1 MAMGAMDTHKYY
13 GGSGS
18 FADRRKTWEDLGL
31 GSAAEYQG
39 TATQNARLVSAMN
52 ANKGLK
58 LASQS
63 ASPAETPA
71 ANTAAAASSSSSAQP
86 TVASYA
92 SQSQQIADQLKQL
105 YQQPFEYDAA
115 SDPVYQQL
123 LQRREALGEYKGDP
137 AAIYEQY
144 LAQKNAMGPFKYDYA
159 SDPVYQQYA
168 RQYTNAGKRAMDDT
182 LAQVSARTGGLA
194 SSYAGGAAQQAYN
207 KYMTDLDNIVPQ
219 LEQIAYNR
227 YRDQQSDL
235 ASDYSARLQQEALG
249 WDRYRTERD
258 DIDSDA
264 SLLYQLGNNAYSRNR
279 DTIGDMQN
287 LYSLAQ
293 NAEQTEYKYLAD
305 LIENSGYEPTDAE
318 LQRAGMDRARA
329 NAYKNIYN
337 LAQEAATAKAKSSG
351 GSGSGGSGGSSSKK
365 NETSSVSYS
374 KAEKALEKE
383 IYSADYN
390 LDKVNDVVSLA
401 KKIKNMLDQYDDG
414 SEEFLDW
421 MDGYKYGGISLTD
434 WYRRADTRDYQTA
447 MRGGQTVYRTPDGK
461 WLEP

>member
-52 ANKGLK
+52 ANKGLT

-92 SQSQQIADQLKQL
+92 SQSEAIADQLKQL
-105 YQQPFEYDAA
+105 YQQPSYT
-115 SDPVYQQL
+115 
-123 LQRREALGEYKGDP
+123 GDP
-137 AAIYEQY
+137 NAIYERY

-159 SDPVYQQYA
+159 NDPLYQQYA
-168 RQYTNAGKRAMDDT
+168 REYTNEGKRAMEDT

-207 KYMTDLDNIVPQ
+207 RYMTELGNVVPQ

-227 YRDQQSDL
+227 YRDQQSAL
-235 ASDYSARLQQEALG
+235 ADDYNAALKQEALG
-249 WDRYRTERD
+249 YERY
-258 DIDSDA
+258 
-264 SLLYQLGNNAYSRNR
+264 R
-279 DTIGDMQN
+279 DTIGDTQN

-305 LIENSGYEPTDAE
+305 LIENSGYEPTDEE
-318 LQRAGMDRARA
+318 LAKAGMTRERA
-329 NAYKNIYN
+329 NGYKNIYN
-337 LAQEAATAKAKSSG
+337 LAQQAAASKSSG
-351 GSGSGGSGGSSSKK
+351 GGSNPSPAADVPADEPTPTITAVK
-365 NETSSVSYS
+365 NEVSRI
-374 KAEKALEKE
+374 K
-383 IYSADYN
+383 DN
-390 LDKVNDVVSLA
+390 NQ
-401 KKIKNMLDQYDDG
+401 KIKKLESYVENGTITAEEAYYLAG
-414 SEEFLDW
+414 VTNTNLVHPGTTTSE
-421 MDGYKYGGISLTD
+421 
-434 WYRRADTRDYQTA
+434 
-447 MRGGQTVYRTPDGK
+447 
-461 WLEP
+461 WLKRKGAN

>member
-39 TATQNARLVSAMN
+39 TAVQNAQLVSAMN
-52 ANKGLK
+52 ANKGLT

-105 YQQPFEYDAA
+105 YQQPFNYDPAT
-115 SDPVYQQL
+115 DPTYQQL
-123 LQRREALGEYKGDP
+123 IQRREALGGYNGDP

-159 SDPVYQQYA
+159 SDPMYQQYA
-168 RQYTNAGKRAMDDT
+168 QQYGNAGKRAMEDT

-194 SSYAGGAAQQAYN
+194 SSYAGSAAQQAYN
-207 KYMTDLDNIVPQ
+207 RYMTDLDNIVPQ

-235 ASDYSARLQQEALG
+235 ASDYNARMQQEALA
-249 WDRYRTERD
+249 WDRYRADRN
-258 DIDSDA
+258 DIDNDI
-264 SLLYQLGNNAYSRNR
+264 SLLYQLGNNAYNRNR
-279 DTIGDMQN
+279 DSLGDVQN

-337 LAQEAATAKAKSSG
+337 LAQQAAASKGNGGGNPSPKEETGYGSDYKSIKSTIESFNGTNEQKLQKLRSLIASGAQITRLGAEALVAELNLEEEDAPKSITLTENEKFYKNNPAKF
-351 GSGSGGSGGSSSKK
+351 
-365 NETSSVSYS
+365 
-374 KAEKALEKE
+374 LEKFGMSRFRE
-383 IYSADYN
+383 VYGDKADAY
-390 LDKVNDVVSLA
+390 L
-401 KKIKNMLDQYDDG
+401 KK
-414 SEEFLDW
+414 
-421 MDGYKYGGISLTD
+421 LT
-434 WYRRADTRDYQTA
+434 
-447 MRGGQTVYRTPDGK
+447 K
-461 WLEP
+461 

>member
-39 TATQNARLVSAMN
+39 TAVQNAQLVSAMN
-52 ANKGLK
+52 ANKGLT

-105 YQQPFEYDAA
+105 YQQPFNYDPAT
-115 SDPVYQQL
+115 DPTYQQL
-123 LQRREALGEYKGDP
+123 MQRREALGGYDGDP
-137 AAIYEQY
+137 AAIYERY

-159 SDPVYQQYA
+159 SDPTYQQYA
-168 RQYTNAGKRAMDDT
+168 RQYTNAGKRAMEDT

-207 KYMTDLDNIVPQ
+207 RYMTDLDNIVPQ

-235 ASDYSARLQQEALG
+235 ANDYSARMQQEALA
-249 WDRYRTERD
+249 WDRYRADRN
-258 DIDSDA
+258 DIDNDI
-264 SLLYQLGNNAYSRNR
+264 SLLYQLGNNAYNRNR
-279 DTIGDMQN
+279 DSISDAQN

-337 LAQEAATAKAKSSG
+337 LAQQAAASKSSG
-351 GSGSGGSGGSSSKK
+351 GGGSSRSSKSGG
-365 NETSSVSYS
+365 TSKDSVYDTVSKMKGDDDTKIKRLESYVNDGS
-374 KAEKALEKE
+374 ITADDALE
-383 IYSADYN
+383 IAGWLGLN
-390 LDKVNDVVSLA
+390 LESEPKSVTLTEEEKFYKNNPA
-401 KKIKNMLDQYDDG
+401 K
-414 SEEFLDW
+414 FLEQFG
-421 MDGYKYGGISLTD
+421 MSRFREVYGKLT
-434 WYRRADTRDYQTA
+434 
-447 MRGGQTVYRTPDGK
+447 K
-461 WLEP
+461 